1 MRMIGLDE
9 VMQIVRDNEKMNPF
23 IPHDDCGSGWYLAH
37 TDLMKRLRTCQTI
50 EAEPVKH
57 GKWIHCNGTTDLWYC
72 SECGE
77 KIRYN
82 PKRRVYNIIKR
93 RVHEINKRCRSCGA
107 IMDKEDT

>member
-23 IPHDDCGSGWYLAH
+23 IPHDDCSSGWYLAH

-82 PKRRVYNIIKR
+82 PKRPMMNP
-93 RVHEINKRCRSCGA
+93 E
-107 IMDKEDT
+107 